1 MRLDHEFT
9 VPAPIGEVWQA
20 VVDPERVAPCMPGA
34 SLTKVEGDRFSG
46 TVKVKLGPISLLY
59 KGNGEF
65 LEKDEAARKVTIK
78 ASGKDSRGAG
88 TAAATV
94 TLTLTEAD
102 GGTHGAVSMDLAI
115 TGKPAQFGRGLISEV
130 GGKIL
135 DTFAGCLSGKL
146 APAESTGTAGT
157 GGGTAAP
164 ASGAAAQQDS
174 AGSAPAAQ
182 GSAGAA
188 PVAEAAAGG
197 APAAQASAGSAPA
210 AQGPAGGAP
219 AAQTSGGG
227 APAAEPAV
235 KPVPD
240 APGQSAEPTATSEP
254 VAKPQTAVKAAPTTA
269 EINTD
274 PKPKPADRPALHS
287 VPAPPETEAI
297 DLLDYAGKSVLKRV
311 APVLIGIAA
320 VVGLVA
326 IVRALRR

>member
-34 SLTKVEGDRFSG
+34 TLTKVEGDKFSG

-65 LEKDEAARKVTIK
+65 LEKDDAGHKVTIK

-102 GGTHGAVSMDLAI
+102 GGTHGTVSTDLSI

-146 APAESTGTAGT
+146 APAAEPAPSTAPSPAPEPTAT
-157 GGGTAAP
+157 P
-164 ASGAAAQQDS
+164 
-174 AGSAPAAQ
+174 
-182 GSAGAA
+182 
-188 PVAEAAAGG
+188 
-197 APAAQASAGSAPA
+197 
-210 AQGPAGGAP
+210 
-219 AAQTSGGG
+219 
-227 APAAEPAV
+227 EPAV
-235 KPVPD
+235 KP
-240 APGQSAEPTATSEP
+240 
-254 VAKPQTAVKAAPTTA
+254 APTTA

-274 PKPKPADRPALHS
+274 PKPATERPPLRS
-287 VPAPPETEAI
+287 VPAAPETEAI
-297 DLLDYAGKSVLKRV
+297 DLLDYAGQSVLKRL
-311 APVLIGIAA
+311 APVLVGIAA

-326 IVRALRR
+326 IIRALRK

>member
-9 VPAPIGEVWQA
+9 VPAPIDEVWQA

-34 SLTKVEGDRFSG
+34 SLTKVEGDKFSG

-102 GGTHGAVSMDLAI
+102 GGTHGAVATDLAI

-146 APAESTGTAGT
+146 ASPEGAAAKGATANAPAESAEAPGS
-157 GGGTAAP
+157 AP
-164 ASGAAAQQDS
+164 AAAAAAAKGA
-174 AGSAPAAQ
+174 AGSAPAAE
-182 GSAGAA
+182 GA
-188 PVAEAAAGG
+188 
-197 APAAQASAGSAPA
+197 AGSAPA
-210 AQGPAGGAP
+210 AEGA
-219 AAQTSGGG
+219 ASS
-227 APAAEPAV
+227 APAAEGAAGNAPAAGAKAQPV
-235 KPVPD
+235 AEPALKPVPD
-240 APGQSAEPTATSEP
+240 QAASAGEPTATSEP
-254 VAKPQTAVKAAPTTA
+254 VAKPQPAVKPAPTTA
-269 EINTD
+269 EINTE
-274 PKPKPADRPALHS
+274 PKAKPAADRPPLRS

-297 DLLDYAGKSVLKRV
+297 DLLDYAGQSVLKRV
-311 APVLIGIAA
+311 APVLLGIAA
-320 VVGLVA
+320 VAGLVA
-326 IVRALRR
+326 IVRALRK

>member
-34 SLTKVEGDRFSG
+34 TLTKVEGDRFSG

-78 ASGKDSRGAG
+78 ASGKDSRGSG

-94 TLTLTEAD
+94 TLTLTEKD
-102 GGTHGAVSMDLAI
+102 GATHGTVATDLAI

-146 APAESTGTAGT
+146 APAEGTPAPQ
-157 GGGTAAP
+157 AAP
-164 ASGAAAQQDS
+164 AAAAAPAKSAPAGDAPTAAAGPAAAAAAQPVAEPAAQPVADQGAAA
-174 AGSAPAAQ
+174 AG
-182 GSAGAA
+182 
-188 PVAEAAAGG
+188 
-197 APAAQASAGSAPA
+197 
-210 AQGPAGGAP
+210 
-219 AAQTSGGG
+219 
-227 APAAEPAV
+227 
-235 KPVPD
+235 
-240 APGQSAEPTATSEP
+240 PTATSEP
-254 VAKPQTAVKAAPTTA
+254 VAKSEPAVKPAPTTP
-269 EINTD
+269 EINTE
-274 PKPKPADRPALHS
+274 PKPKPADRPVLHS

-297 DLLDYAGKSVLKRV
+297 DLLDYAGQSVLKRV
-311 APVLIGIAA
+311 VPVLVAVAA

-326 IVRALRR
+326 IVRALRK

>member
-34 SLTKVEGDRFSG
+34 TLTKVEGDRFSG

-78 ASGKDSRGAG
+78 ASGKDSRGSG

-94 TLTLTEAD
+94 TLTLTEKD
-102 GGTHGAVSMDLAI
+102 GGTHGSVATDLAI

-146 APAESTGTAGT
+146 APAEGEGAPASAKAASAGDAPAKAAAP
-157 GGGTAAP
+157 GDAQAAP
-164 ASGAAAQQDS
+164 AAAAAS
-174 AGSAPAAQ
+174 AKTAAAGDAPSQAAT
-182 GSAGAA
+182 AGAA
-188 PVAEAAAGG
+188 PAQAAPAGDAPATPAAAAAAQPVAEPAAKPVPEQG
-197 APAAQASAGSAPA
+197 APA
-210 AQGPAGGAP
+210 
-219 AAQTSGGG
+219 
-227 APAAEPAV
+227 
-235 KPVPD
+235 
-240 APGQSAEPTATSEP
+240 AEPTATSEP
-254 VAKPQTAVKAAPTTA
+254 VAKPQPAVKPAPTTP
-269 EINTD
+269 EINTE

-297 DLLDYAGKSVLKRV
+297 DLLDYAGQSVLKRV
-311 APVLIGIAA
+311 VPVLVAVAA

-326 IVRALRR
+326 IVRALRK

>member
-34 SLTKVEGDRFSG
+34 TLTKVEGDRFSG

-65 LEKDEAARKVTIK
+65 LEKDEKAHKVTIK

-102 GGTHGAVSMDLAI
+102 GGTHGTVATDLAI

-146 APAESTGTAGT
+146 APAEA
-157 GGGTAAP
+157 
-164 ASGAAAQQDS
+164 
-174 AGSAPAAQ
+174 
-182 GSAGAA
+182 AA
-188 PVAEAAAGG
+188 PVAE
-197 APAAQASAGSAPA
+197 
-210 AQGPAGGAP
+210 
-219 AAQTSGGG
+219 
-227 APAAEPAV
+227 PAAEP
-235 KPVPD
+235 VPD
-240 APGQSAEPTATSEP
+240 RAGPAAEPTATAEP
-254 VAKPQTAVKAAPTTA
+254 VAKPQPAVKPAPTTA
-269 EINTD
+269 EINTE
-274 PKPKPADRPALHS
+274 PKAKPAADRPALHS

-297 DLLDYAGKSVLKRV
+297 DLLDYAGQSVLKRL
-311 APVLIGIAA
+311 APVLIAVAA
-320 VVGLVA
+320 VAGLVA
-326 IVRALRR
+326 IVRALRK

>member
-34 SLTKVEGDRFSG
+34 TLTKVEGDRFSG

-65 LEKDEAARKVTIK
+65 LEKDEAAHKVTIK

-94 TLTLTEAD
+94 TLTLTEKD
-102 GGTHGAVSMDLAI
+102 GATHGAVATDLAI
-115 TGKPAQFGRGLISEV
+115 TGKPAQFGRGLITEV

-146 APAESTGTAGT
+146 AGDGSAAPAAAAGKAE
-157 GGGTAAP
+157 AAP
-164 ASGAAAQQDS
+164 ASDASAAAAGKAQAEAAPAASAARADDGSAAPAKGADAPAQGAAAGDAPE
-174 AGSAPAAQ
+174 AGGTPAA
-182 GSAGAA
+182 AA
-188 PVAEAAAGG
+188 AQPVAE
-197 APAAQASAGSAPA
+197 PAA
-210 AQGPAGGAP
+210 
-219 AAQTSGGG
+219 
-227 APAAEPAV
+227 

-240 APGQSAEPTATSEP
+240 QGAPAATSEP
-254 VAKPQTAVKAAPTTA
+254 VAKPQPAVKPAPTTP
-269 EINTD
+269 EINTE
-274 PKPKPADRPALHS
+274 PKAKPADRPALHS

-297 DLLDYAGKSVLKRV
+297 DLLDYAGQSVLKRV
-311 APVLIGIAA
+311 VPVLVAVAA

-326 IVRALRR
+326 IVRALRK

>member
-34 SLTKVEGDRFSG
+34 TLTKVEGDKFSG

-78 ASGKDSRGAG
+78 ASGKDSRGSG

-102 GGTHGAVSMDLAI
+102 GGTHGSVSTELSI

-135 DTFAGCLSGKL
+135 DTFAGCLSDKL
-146 APAESTGTAGT
+146 APSASP
-157 GGGTAAP
+157 AP
-164 ASGAAAQQDS
+164 
-174 AGSAPAAQ
+174 
-182 GSAGAA
+182 A
-188 PVAEAAAGG
+188 PVAV
-197 APAAQASAGSAPA
+197 APTP
-210 AQGPAGGAP
+210 
-219 AAQTSGGG
+219 
-227 APAAEPAV
+227 
-235 KPVPD
+235 
-240 APGQSAEPTATSEP
+240 EPTETAEP
-254 VAKPQTAVKAAPTTA
+254 VAKPAVKPAPTTA

-274 PKPKPADRPALHS
+274 PKPSPAPSDRPPLHS
-287 VPAPPETEAI
+287 VPAAPETEAI
-297 DLLDYAGKSVLKRV
+297 DLLDYAGQSVLKRL
-311 APVLIGIAA
+311 APVVAGIAA
-320 VVGLVA
+320 VIGLVA
-326 IVRALRR
+326 IIRALRK